1 MGVGSKEDYELDER
15 ENDGCIS
22 DPPKW
27 SQRQQYSS
35 QSSKWIIGTRKM
47 ARSTDKR
54 TAMATVSPSSG
65 VNDSVPVAKLRTAE
79 SEALIVSTLNSFVFD
94 YCTRNSI
101 GGANLN
107 FFIIKQLPVPHPADF
122 LRDFFPDHSYK
133 DFIISRA
140 LELVYTTSDL
150 QTFAECCGY
159 IGPPFK
165 WDSSRRFLIKC
176 ELDSA
181 FFHLYG
187 LTYSE
192 IDYVMES
199 FPIVK
204 QEDEKKYGEYHTKN
218 TILEIFREM
227 EDAIS
232 NKTMYRTRL
241 DPKAILLENLTTQ
254 VQGV

>member
-1 MGVGSKEDYELDER
+1 MGIGGAADYERHER
-15 ENDGCIS
+15 ENS
-22 DPPKW
+22 DRDSHPCEWPW
-27 SQRQQYSS
+27 QQQHSG
-35 QSSKWIIGTRKM
+35 QSSKWIVGTRKM

-65 VNDSVPVAKLRTAE
+65 VNDSVPLVKLRAAE

-122 LRDFFPDHSYK
+122 LREFLPDHSYK
-133 DFIISRA
+133 DFIMPRA
-140 LELVYTTSDL
+140 LELVYTTPNL
-150 QTFAECCGY
+150 QNFAESCGY

-165 WDSSRRFLIKC
+165 WDSNRRFLIKC

-192 IDYVMES
+192 VDYVMES

-204 QEDEKKYGEYHTKN
+204 QEDEKIYGKYHTKN
-218 TILEIFREM
+218 TILEIFCEM

-241 DPKAILLENLTTQ
+241 DPKPILLENLTT
-254 VQGV
+254 